1 MDFLKREGAYMNKFM
16 EMAIEEARDGIR
28 KGHGG
33 AFDSAI
39 VKDGT
44 VVAKGHNRVVKNNDQ
59 TSHGQIDMIRKTA
72 GLWALLI

>member
-1 MDFLKREGAYMNKFM
+1 MNKFM

-33 AFDSAI
+33 AFGSAI

-44 VVAKGHNRVVKNNDQ
+44 LVAKGHNRVVKNNDP